1 MSCDFVSC
9 DQYRASRN
17 LKRAG
22 IANHAVLFLF
32 PRSLPFHASI
42 LDKMTVIESV
52 KSAVGLSE
60 TSGKILWP
68 LIDNQKL

>member
-1 MSCDFVSC
+1 MSC

-22 IANHAVLFLF
+22 IANHAVLPLF
-32 PRSLPFHASI
+32 PRSLPFHPSI
-42 LDKMTVIESV
+42 FEKMTVIETV

-60 TSGKILWP
+60 TSGEIIRP
-68 LIDNQKL
+68 LINNQKL

>member
-1 MSCDFVSC
+1 MSC

-17 LKRAG
+17 LKPAG
-22 IANHAVLFLF
+22 IANLAVLFLI
-32 PRSLPFHASI
+32 PRSLPFHASN

-60 TSGKILWP
+60 TSGKILGP
-68 LIDNQKL
+68 LIDNQKLWQES